1 MWRLVSVLLLF
12 GGFFSAAFIF
22 FDNQAYEFE
31 ISNLDQL
38 ESKEKP
44 ALPIAPP
51 KPKDIAPQQPLANPP
66 KIIKAVYATSWSAN
80 NESKLKYLINLIKET
95 ELNAIVIDIKDYSGY
110 VVYNTDLELPKKYKA
125 VEERIPMLNKLIK
138 RLHDNGIYVIGRISV
153 FQDQRLALA
162 RPDLALMSSS
172 TGKTWGDNKGLAW
185 MDTAAREVWDYNI
198 EIAREILTRGFDE
211 ANFDYVRFASDGK
224 LNDIVHPI
232 WDEKTLK
239 THVVRDFFQYL
250 RERLPNER
258 ISADLFGL
266 VTVNT
271 DGLGIGQ
278 HLEFAWPN
286 FDAIAPM
293 VYPSHYFKGF
303 IGIEKPAEHPYE
315 VIKYSMETAI
325 RRIVK
330 YEAGIKE
337 VNRNN
342 DNASSSMIHDS
353 SFLLP
358 KTKLRPWLQ
367 DFDLGA
373 DYDAEM
379 ILAQIQAVND
389 SANATGRT
397 DLIGGWMLWN
407 PSNIYTREALKNE

>member
-1 MWRLVSVLLLF
+1 MWRLVSVLFLF
-12 GGFFSAAFIF
+12 GGFFGAAFVF

-31 ISNLDQL
+31 ISNLDQSQF

-44 ALPIAPP
+44 ALPPAPA
-51 KPKDIAPQQPLANPP
+51 KPKDIAPQQPLPNPP
-66 KIIKAVYATSWSAN
+66 QIIKAVYATSWSAN
-80 NESKLKYLINLIKET
+80 SEPKLKYLINLIKET
-95 ELNAIVIDIKDYSGY
+95 ELNAIVIDVKDYSGY
-110 VVYNTDLELPKKYKA
+110 IAYNTELELPRKYNA
-125 VEERIPMLNKLIK
+125 MEERIPALNKLIK
-138 RLHDNGIYVIGRISV
+138 RLHDNGIYVIGRISI

-162 RPDLALMSSS
+162 RPDLALTSSS
-172 TGKTWGDNKGLAW
+172 TGKIWGDNKGLAW
-185 MDTAAREVWDYNI
+185 MDTASQEVWDYNI

-211 ANFDYVRFASDGK
+211 ANFDYIRFASDGK
-224 LNDIVHPI
+224 LNDIIHPI
-232 WDEKTLK
+232 WNEKTLK

-250 RERLPNER
+250 RERLPNDR

-315 VIKYSMETAI
+315 IIKYSMEAAI
-325 RRIVK
+325 RRIINFEK
-330 YEAGIKE
+330 GFG
-337 VNRNN
+337 
-342 DNASSSMIHDS
+342 ASTT
-353 SFLLP
+353 P
-358 KTKLRPWLQ
+358 PATKLRPWLQ

-379 ILAQIQAVND
+379 VLAQIQAVND
-389 SANATGRT
+389 AASTTGRA

-407 PSNIYTREALKNE
+407 PSNIYTREALKTE